1 MPHAFRCE
9 RNARAPQV
17 LPLRQ
22 RPWIWM
28 LHWTLPLIL
37 QTPCFYSGCFLLK
50 IFGAY
55 SVLTATQKKKSKETV
70 MSYQRSHVKPASQR
84 WAKRYSRMRC
94 PILMVGWYISVH
106 QVVIQLNIYTSE
118 TGSPTNLF
126 RLWGRQGLSQS
137 SELYAGIY
145 LYIYLISRFVCTYI
159 YIHNHHIYYIL
170 Y

>member
-1 MPHAFRCE
+1 MWEECPGAAGPAIE
-9 RNARAPQV
+9 AKAMNLNA
-17 LPLRQ
+17 PLNFTTN
-22 RPWIWM
+22 PPN
-28 LHWTLPLIL
+28 TL
-37 QTPCFYSGCFLLK
+37 LLLR
-50 IFGAY
+50 IFFAKNFWCLLGAH
-55 SVLTATQKKKSKETV
+55 SNAKKKSKETV

-106 QVVIQLNIYTSE
+106 QVVIQLHIYTSE

-159 YIHNHHIYYIL
+159 YIHNYHIYYIL